1 MSKGKIDCL
10 EQSQQDGVAN
20 WYHLYEEN
28 PKSSIEPALY
38 KAKHIYLELG
48 YTQWEPYA
56 VKTFFKTGESLSWYF
71 GKN

>member
-1 MSKGKIDCL
+1 L
-10 EQSQQDGVAN
+10 YPFLLFSQEIKVEN
-20 WYHLYEEN
+20 EN

-56 VKTFFKTGESLSWYF
+56 VKTFFKTGESLS
-71 GKN
+71 